1 MQCLLYLISII
12 YGSGVAM
19 LFDAQAAQAFLS

>member
-1 MQCLLYLISII
+1 MKRLLCSISII

-19 LFDAQAAQAFLS
+19 LFDAQAAQAFLA